1 MNVCLLGESSTV
13 TISFLLSAL
22 VPDTQSG
29 CYRLSEIFKTLCPTK
44 LDSPT
49 FFPGSDTNPPK
60 AQQLTL
66 ASRIILCRDKDQ
78 RALCYSQF
86 LT

>member
-1 MNVCLLGESSTV
+1 MCLMREQLGCDDQLS
-13 TISFLLSAL
+13 LSAL

-66 ASRIILCRDKDQ
+66 ASRIILCQDKD
-78 RALCYSQF
+78 
-86 LT
+86 